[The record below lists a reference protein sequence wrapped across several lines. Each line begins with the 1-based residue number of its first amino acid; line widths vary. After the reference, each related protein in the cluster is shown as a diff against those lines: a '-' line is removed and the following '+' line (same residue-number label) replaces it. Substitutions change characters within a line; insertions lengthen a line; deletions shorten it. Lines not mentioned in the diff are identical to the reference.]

1 MNLIKETA
9 VFFMLALGFG
19 TYAFHYLV
27 PTKLTGVGFFKLV
40 LSITAGCLVVSNIV
54 DLTQNQT
61 LTIIP
66 SIPSIFLIA
75 YMYFNHKDERNL
87 TMNILSI
94 ILLGLMA
101 FIGYWRFTHLHY
113 GFFVITLMLAGIV
126 NYIMVLGHYYLV
138 VPKLTEK
145 PLVTGM
151 KITALFILV
160 KFVVTIYSYFQNQN
174 FFLEGSN
181 FGMGYMFNWI
191 MLSMRVLW
199 GYVAL
204 GILTYFGYRLSK
216 MRSTQSATGI
226 FYVMVF
232 FVIVGELIAAY
243 MHFAYGLNI

>member
-9 VFFMLALGFG
+9 VFFLLSLGMG

-40 LSITAGCLVVSNIV
+40 LSITAGCLTVSTIV
-54 DLTQNQT
+54 DMSQNQT
-61 LTIIP
+61 SIVIP
-66 SIPSIFLIA
+66 SIISLFIMA

-87 TMNILSI
+87 TMKLISI
-94 ILLGLMA
+94 ILLILFSFM
-101 FIGYWRFTHLHY
+101 GYLRFTNLHY
-113 GFFVITLMLAGIV
+113 GFFVITLLLAGIV

-160 KFVVTIYSYFQNQN
+160 KFLVTMYSYFQNQN
-174 FFLEGSN
+174 FFLEGSS

-199 GYVAL
+199 GYLAL

-243 MHFAYGLNI
+243 MHFSYGLNI